1 MSHSPHAHARS
12 ILARS
17 MAALPLTVA
26 AALALTGGSAQAQS
40 SVSLYG
46 LVDMSVGTTKAAGTA
61 SSIQGVESGKMSTSF
76 LGFRGNEDL
85 GDGLSAFFQ
94 LDAFLRA
101 DSGQNGRF
109 NGDAFWARNAFVG
122 LRDKAWGDVKLGR
135 NTTPLF
141 VAALSYNPFGDSFGY
156 SPTIRHIFTNG
167 TTTGD
172 SGWSDSMLYTTPLID
187 GFSGTAFIAAGEGAG
202 GRNTGASMQYNA
214 GGPFAASLVY
224 QKVGKDGATPVD
236 DSKTWLGS
244 LAYDAGVVKLFGQ
257 YGKVDNTTR
266 NVDYKLY
273 EAGASVPIGNGKVLA
288 QYGQISPSVGA
299 KRKTF
304 TVGYDHWLSKR
315 TDVYAMAMSDK
326 LTGQVNGNGNS
337 FSVGVRHRF

>member
-1 MSHSPHAHARS
+1 MHHKH
-12 ILARS
+12 LAL
-17 MAALPLTVA
+17 AVLPLA
-26 AALALTGGSAQAQS
+26 AVLALSGNARAQS

-46 LVDMSVGTTKAAGTA
+46 LVDVSVG
-61 SSIQGVESGKMSTSF
+61 SSKNPGAVDAVKNVESGKMSTSF
-76 LGFRGNEDL
+76 IGFKGNEDL

-101 DSGQNGRF
+101 DGGQSGRY

-122 LRDKAWGDVKLGR
+122 LRSKDWGDLKLGR

-141 VAALSYNPFGDSFGY
+141 VATLSFNPFGDSFGY
-156 SPTIRHIFTNG
+156 SPSIRHIFTSN

-172 SGWSDSMLYTTPLID
+172 SGWSDSVLYTTPTMS
-187 GFSGTAFIAAGEGAG
+187 GFSGTAFVAAGEGQG
-202 GRNTGASMQYNA
+202 GRNTGLSAQYNA
-214 GGPFAASLVY
+214 GGPFAASIVF
-224 QKVGKDGATPVD
+224 QKVGKDGGATPVD
-236 DSKTWLGS
+236 DSKTWLGG
-244 LAYDAGVVKLFGQ
+244 LAYDLGVVKLFGQ

-266 NVDYKLY
+266 HVDYKIY
-273 EAGASVPIGNGKVLA
+273 ELGGAVPVGPGKILA

-299 KRKTF
+299 RRKTF

-326 LTGQVNGNGNS
+326 LTGLSGGNS
-337 FSVGVRHRF
+337 FSVGLRHRF